1 MIHAGEPFPAG
12 FPIDLVAGGNGNGHN
27 PSVHRPLAIVGMHP
41 KGTEDMPWDDPN
53 LEVWLFNEAAQ
64 KVEKYPR
71 WDALIQIHRPEVYT
85 SLTNWVN
92 KDHWPWLQ
100 QDHGDKKIYMMD
112 VDPRVP
118 NSVKYPLE
126 GVLSL
131 IPYHYLRSS
140 PALALALAIYLGYTD
155 ISLYGSELSSNTEYG
170 YQATNYAFWI
180 GFAHGRGIDLKLR
193 CWQAEFNQPIYGYEG
208 EAQIDRAY
216 FVERTAEHDRAWKTN
231 ENTLAKLK
239 NRLDQAMLEADYPK
253 VGALSLELQTVALVA
268 GESAGAMGE
277 AERYSQRVDPIT
289 RQEFERV
296 SARAY
301 SEGEKLREDMWHAG
315 GKCEYVWNVWKQTGK
330 LEALNQLRAF
340 LKARTQ
346 LAYDTGAR
354 LGIYRENIGYL
365 SKYDDVVTALGG
377 QRALVHVGLVQPT
390 TLGVKYE

>member
-1 MIHAGEPFPAG
+1 MNHAGESTSVG
-12 FPIDLVAGGNGNGHN
+12 FPVDFVETWVGEFT
-27 PSVHRPLAIVGMHP
+27 PSARLPRLAIVGNHP
-41 KGTEDMPWDDPN
+41 KGIEEVPWDDPD
-53 LEVWLFNEAAQ
+53 LEIWLFNEAPQ
-64 KVEKYPR
+64 KTEKFPR
-71 WDALIQIHRPEVYT
+71 WDADIQIHRPEVYT
-85 SLTNWVN
+85 SLENWVN
-92 KDHWPWLQ
+92 KDHWAWLQ
-100 QDHGDKKIYMMD
+100 QDHGDKRIFMQD

-140 PALALALAIYLGYTD
+140 PAMALALAIYLGYKD

-180 GFAHGRGIDLKLR
+180 GFAHGCGVDLKLR
-193 CWQAEFNQPIYGYEG
+193 CWQTEFNQPIYGYEG
-208 EAQIDRAY
+208 EAQIERSY
-216 FVERTAEHDRAWKTN
+216 FQERFAEHERAWKTN

-239 NRLDQAMLEADYPK
+239 NRLDRAMLESKFED
-253 VGALSLELQTVALVA
+253 VGKMSLELQAVAMVS
-268 GESAGAMGE
+268 GESSGAMSE
-277 AERYSQRVDPIT
+277 AERYSQRVDPIS

-296 SARAY
+296 SAKAFND
-301 SEGEKLREDMWHAG
+301 GEKTREDMWHAG

-330 LEALNQLRAF
+330 LEALNQLRVF
-340 LKARTQ
+340 LKERTQ
-346 LAYDTGAR
+346 LAYDTGAM

-365 SKYDDVVTALGG
+365 NKYDDVVTALGG